1 MKRMLTYMIAIM
13 LSPVCAVTEVKVSRN
28 LNAILKAEY
37 EAVEVSTGKD
47 GNSKEKSS
55 KWILQMAPGK
65 SYYYNPQTYFVDSLD
80 NDPNGKSVR
89 MSAWSDALAEFTRT
103 GADAMKII
111 EEKGLMRQSQYKCRK
126 DFAEEKMTV
135 WDTNFGDHFR
145 YTVPMDDLVW
155 EICDTTK
162 NVMGYE
168 CQMAESDYHG
178 RRWSAWFSP
187 EIPMQDG
194 PWQLF
199 GLPGLIMEAY
209 SNDGAYRF
217 LIKGL
222 QQCDETFKNPFER
235 ENIFITKR
243 KSYLKQKDYTRRN
256 RSAQIKAMT
265 GGAVNVNADYTG
277 NDDFLET
284 DYHE

>member
-1 MKRMLTYMIAIM
+1 MKRILTYMMAILLGHAGSM
-13 LSPVCAVTEVKVSRN
+13 AQEKGNRN
-28 LNAILKAEY
+28 LKVILKAEY
-37 EAVEVSTGKD
+37 EAVETLTGKD
-47 GNSKEKSS
+47 GNSKENSS

-80 NDPNGKSVR
+80 NDPNGKSIL
-89 MSAWSDALAEFTRT
+89 MAAWADALAEFRNT
-103 GADAMKII
+103 GADAMKLLQ
-111 EEKGLMRQSQYKCRK
+111 EKGLTRESQYKCLK
-126 DFAEEKMTV
+126 DFAEDKMTV

-145 YTVPMDDLVW
+145 YPVPMGDLVW

-162 NVMGYE
+162 NIMGYE

-178 RRWSAWFSP
+178 RRWIGWFSP

-209 SNDGAYRF
+209 SKDGAFRF

-222 QQCDETFKNPFER
+222 QQCEETFKDPFER
-235 ENIFITKR
+235 ESIFITKR

-256 RSAQIKAMT
+256 RSAQLKAMT